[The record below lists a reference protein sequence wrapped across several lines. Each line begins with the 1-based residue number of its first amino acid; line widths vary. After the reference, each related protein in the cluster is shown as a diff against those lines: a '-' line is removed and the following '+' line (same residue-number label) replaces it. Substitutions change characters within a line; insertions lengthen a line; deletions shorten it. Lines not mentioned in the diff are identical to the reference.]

1 MRLCFFATAAHRA
14 QSWAQLQLLLCLT
27 LAKAGLI
34 HHIDI
39 CFLGSTSQLLG
50 LQRFPC
56 AVFIRGVLLWIKH
69 SSFCWLFCPRSLC
82 HESALVWVSLHMWR
96 IGLSMWGANF
106 PAVGSLSSSWCTKA
120 VLQSPS
126 TTPTSWAWTCSVF
139 LIISLG
145 KILLAWSTRG
155 QFRVLLTTTYEHS
168 RRDPAKYTEWKRKSK
183 RQFCW
188 WPPFAS

>member
-1 MRLCFFATAAHRA
+1 MRVCFFATAAHRA

-34 HHIDI
+34 HHIDN

-82 HESALVWVSLHMWR
+82 HEGALVWVFLHMWR
-96 IGLSMWGANF
+96 ACGVWACGEQIFRLWGPFQAHGVPKQYF
-106 PAVGSLSSSWCTKA
+106 SPLQLHPQAKHELALCFWSSL
-120 VLQSPS
+120 
-126 TTPTSWAWTCSVF
+126 
-139 LIISLG
+139 
-145 KILLAWSTRG
+145 
-155 QFRVLLTTTYEHS
+155 
-168 RRDPAKYTEWKRKSK
+168 
-183 RQFCW
+183 
-188 WPPFAS
+188 